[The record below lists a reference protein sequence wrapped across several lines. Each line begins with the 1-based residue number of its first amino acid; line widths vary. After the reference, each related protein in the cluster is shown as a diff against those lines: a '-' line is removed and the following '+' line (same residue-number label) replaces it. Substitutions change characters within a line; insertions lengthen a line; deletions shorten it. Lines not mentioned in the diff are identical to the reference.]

1 MSDYTNIEGLVI
13 EVEADAS
20 SASQELEWLTAR
32 IEQFKSAVTNSRS
45 LTTFANNMD
54 KLTLS
59 LSNMSSVRDTMTSFA
74 AFSTGMAELSRVSI
88 KATNATNLGKMA
100 ESIKLFSPESIS
112 QLGQVVNALSGLS
125 AINGLKISSTIPTY
139 LEKIAEATKKMDGI
153 DFSKLRELTEAL
165 APLAQV
171 AVADGEG
178 MRNLAAAVKTFS
190 SVAHTGAKRGSTFNT
205 VLANIRVKTL
215 AIITAFR
222 KVTNV
227 ILGGLET
234 YGDYIETLNLFS
246 VSMGESAEQ
255 AYQYAVQVQDA
266 LGIDLTQWMKSQGVF
281 QTLAKGFGIA
291 TDRATIMS
299 QQLTQLAYDISS
311 FYNISVAD
319 AVQKVQSA
327 FSGELEPVRRLGF
340 DLSQAKLQAIALSLG
355 IDENVKSM
363 DQAEKASLRYYALLT
378 QVTDAQGDLARTLS
392 SPTNQLRIFN
402 AQITQLS
409 RSVGQLF
416 IPILNKV
423 LPYLNAM
430 VQVLKWIID
439 EIAALFGYTLPGVDF
454 GGVGSGVA
462 DGVGEVGDALDDATG
477 KAEKLKNTLAS
488 FDEINLIGSSS
499 GGGSGSGDSIDLGS
513 GFDFDLPQYDFLGE
527 ATENRAKQIAESIKK
542 TIAPAVEKLKDAI
555 IYIRNN
561 WDAILTTTK
570 VLIAMIASVKLV
582 SWLSSVI
589 KGLKEINTTAL
600 GVTMAIAGITLSF
613 AGGQAIADGNYLKG
627 FVETILGGAL
637 AAIGGFLVFG
647 TTGAVIGLAVSF
659 AAMLIGFKIEQ
670 QKQFEQAIHDLYFSI
685 DEGKQPLED
694 FVKEWTDFTN
704 AYVEGFEKISGNS
717 QAMTEAKDNITMIST
732 SVEALK
738 QAYSTGEIDVAQFG
752 EEMSALIKTLSE
764 NIQKYM
770 QNAHEAI
777 TTELGGALGTFLIQ
791 AGYTTSEIEKIMN
804 MTDSKIEAQ
813 ITASQKN
820 MESLKSMHDSGLIDD
835 NTFVIEMQKNVDQL
849 QSYVATT
856 NDATKALEDFKTAN
870 KFGINF
876 GDLDDVLNAIQTI
889 KTNYDQ
895 AAQALDSESR
905 TVLEGLR
912 FYAQNADDEYKAYF
926 EGVLESAEQ
935 YYAQQGELLKST
947 YTEKL
952 SEIESSAGMDFSKV
966 LGLKDPEATVEAY
979 DKYFSQIHNA
989 IAGALQAEDISWEGS
1004 EADKAF
1010 RFITEMVES
1019 LRTYAGDDTWSHK
1032 FGKMFLDLG
1041 GDITNSAFGALFGFN
1056 PEEAD
1061 TFIRNTHNNMNEYT
1075 KLYEQGTNLILTEV
1089 DGVSADIEKAL
1100 DIPFYTYGTQGI
1112 EEYIYAFKQMHP
1124 TMTAEA
1130 DALREILLRGAE
1142 VDLSEEGR
1150 ASIDSL
1156 ASGIE
1161 DETEKNLLPKIQIL
1175 PDRMGGNFASMIDPS
1190 FYSATTN
1197 TITTAIANTLEDD
1210 TGIVSASTNIIDTIS
1225 GILSDPTNQISTA
1238 SSGIGDE
1245 VYEGLNGKTDDIT
1258 GVIGNW
1264 INNIN
1269 DTFRNDTT
1277 TKDEAEGFV
1286 ENIQSSMNNKTSL
1299 FKGVGDSI
1307 RSTIITAANA
1317 VGATSFTSF
1326 GGDVI
1331 TTIGNSITN
1340 NKTKLDTSAKG
1351 IVTGLVDYLK
1361 KGLTDISK
1369 YGDDVVNSVAVGVG
1383 NGAKSNTLKTA
1394 VNSIGDTIYG
1404 DLTQS
1409 LSAMTDYGY
1418 NVGIKVAEG
1427 LENNGS
1433 TNRVASASRNMKNTV
1448 EKEFDDMSKDIEKT
1462 VNDMLKRLSNAFNNF
1477 KITGSFNTSTGN
1489 LNTASIP
1496 GYANGGFPD
1505 RADLFFANEDGVPE
1519 YIGSMG
1525 GKTAVAN
1532 NTEIIKG
1539 VSEGVYRAIKDTGIA
1554 QDVKVLTKKQNTTV
1568 FAPSKEAG
1576 RVMAISANMYN
1587 GVGGR
1592 YQ

>member
-20 SASQELEWLTAR
+20 SASRELEWLTAR
-32 IEQFKSAVTNSRS
+32 IEQFKSAVGKSSS
-45 LTTFANNMD
+45 LTTFSKNLD

-59 LSNMSSVRDTMTSFA
+59 LSNLSYFKDTLTSFTSFA
-74 AFSTGMAELSRVSI
+74 TGVSVLSNLNI
-88 KATNATNLGKMA
+88 KAGIATNISNLA
-100 ESIKLFSPESIS
+100 EASKQFTPESIS
-112 QLGQVVNALSGLS
+112 QLGQVVNALTGLS
-125 AINGLKISSTIPTY
+125 AINGLKISSTIPKY
-139 LEKIAEATKKMDGI
+139 LETIAEATRKMDGI

-190 SVAHTGAKRGSTFNT
+190 SVAHTGAKRGRTFNT

-222 KVTNV
+222 KVVNV
-227 ILGGLET
+227 VLGGLET

-246 VSMGESAEQ
+246 VSMGEASEQ
-255 AYQYAVQVQDA
+255 AYEYAVQVQDA

-527 ATENRAKQIAESIKK
+527 ATENRAKAIADSIKK
-542 TIAPAVEKLKDAI
+542 NIAPAVESIKTAI
-555 IYIRNN
+555 MFIRDN

-570 VLIAMIASVKLV
+570 VLIATIAAVKLA
-582 SWLSSVI
+582 SWLSNVVNM
-589 KGLKEINTTAL
+589 LKEINTKAL
-600 GVTMAIAGITLSF
+600 GISLAIAGITLAFS
-613 AGGQAIADGNYLKG
+613 GGQAIADGNYLAG
-627 FVETILGGAL
+627 FIQAGLGVALGTIGGAL
-637 AAIGGFLVFG
+637 AFG
-647 TTGAVIGLAVSF
+647 PAGAVIGFSVSLV
-659 AAMLIGFKIEQ
+659 AALIGFKIENDKQIKAQADAIFYAYDTTKLSMDEFVGSFKNFADTLTGNWEAVVEAYGQMSQAKLDFKDNLTSMDALIQAFRDGKISAEEFASGMNTVFEGLGTALTGYLEGAQNVIKTELSGALGAYLTEAGWTVAEMQTMMDTAQGNYMKALETEESYIKSLETAYNNGYITVDQYKDGLAQAQEKIQ
-670 QKQFEQAIHDLYFSI
+670 QITAAAARGTESAVDFNTALNKGVNLEKLDETMQGITELQTIYDDAFTKIEDRRSKLVEAMRVMRDDPLADQATKQRWQKAID
-685 DEGKQPLED
+685 D
-694 FVKEWTDFTN
+694 TN
-704 AYVEGFEKISGNS
+704 AYFEEQKSMLTKGYADALDVIAAETSDAWMDVYESMGAEVAFTRLNEDVTTIADALQKAYKDADIKGVRES
-717 QAMTEAKDNITMIST
+717 TLADLLKLRDDMNEALYLGDDNAFVQWIAEFQKWKGYVDSPEIRDALGKMFQNYVDGAKD
-732 SVEALK
+732 A
-738 QAYSTGEIDVAQFG
+738 
-752 EEMSALIKTLSE
+752 
-764 NIQKYM
+764 
-770 QNAHEAI
+770 
-777 TTELGGALGTFLIQ
+777 TE
-791 AGYTTSEIEKIMN
+791 S
-804 MTDSKIEAQ
+804 
-813 ITASQKN
+813 
-820 MESLKSMHDSGLIDD
+820 
-835 NTFVIEMQKNVDQL
+835 
-849 QSYVATT
+849 
-856 NDATKALEDFKTAN
+856 TKALN
-870 KFGINF
+870 H
-876 GDLDDVLNAIQTI
+876 DLETI
-889 KTNYDQ
+889 
-895 AAQALDSESR
+895 R
-905 TVLEGLR
+905 
-912 FYAQNADDEYKAYF
+912 
-926 EGVLESAEQ
+926 
-935 YYAQQGELLKST
+935 
-947 YTEKL
+947 
-952 SEIESSAGMDFSKV
+952 
-966 LGLKDPEATVEAY
+966 
-979 DKYFSQIHNA
+979 
-989 IAGALQAEDISWEGS
+989 
-1004 EADKAF
+1004 
-1010 RFITEMVES
+1010 
-1019 LRTYAGDDTWSHK
+1019 
-1032 FGKMFLDLG
+1032 
-1041 GDITNSAFGALFGFN
+1041 
-1056 PEEAD
+1056 
-1061 TFIRNTHNNMNEYT
+1061 
-1075 KLYEQGTNLILTEV
+1075 
-1089 DGVSADIEKAL
+1089 ADIENKFTDVINREGGIEQMSNYLSGLMDAYPQFADDILGYKMLLEETLGVDLGDIGKATV
-1100 DIPFYTYGTQGI
+1100 DTFSDGI
-1112 EEYIYAFKQMHP
+1112 EE
-1124 TMTAEA
+1124 
-1130 DALREILLRGAE
+1130 
-1142 VDLSEEGR
+1142 
-1150 ASIDSL
+1150 
-1156 ASGIE
+1156 
-1161 DETEKNLLPKIQIL
+1161 ETEKKLLPTLQII
-1175 PDRMGGNFASMIDPS
+1175 PDKMGSNYAAMIDPE

-1197 TITTAIANTLEDD
+1197 TIMTAIVDSLEDD
-1210 TGIVSASTNIIDTIS
+1210 TGIV
-1225 GILSDPTNQISTA
+1225 TA
-1238 SSGIGDE
+1238 SSNIVSTIVGILDDPEKKIETASAGIGTEIHD
-1245 VYEGLNGKTDDIT
+1245 GLNGKTNDIT
-1258 GVIGNW
+1258 GVIGDW
-1264 INNIN
+1264 ITNIGQ
-1269 DTFRNDTT
+1269 TFKNDTT
-1277 TKDEAEGFV
+1277 TKNEAEGFV
-1286 ENIQSSMNNKTSL
+1286 NTIQSSMNAKTNM
-1299 FKGVGDSI
+1299 FKDVGDTI
-1307 RSTIITAANA
+1307 RSTIIMAANA

-1331 TTIGNSITN
+1331 NTIGESITN
-1340 NKTKLDTSAKG
+1340 NKSKLNTSAKG
-1351 IVTGLVDYLK
+1351 IVTGLVDYLNA
-1361 KGLTDISK
+1361 GLADIQK
-1369 YGDDVVNSVAVGVG
+1369 YGDGVIENVSDGISKSTRSNDLKKAVSG
-1383 NGAKSNTLKTA
+1383 
-1394 VNSIGDTIYG
+1394 IGDTIYG
-1404 DLTQS
+1404 DLVQS
-1409 LSAMTDYGY
+1409 YSAMTDYGY

-1427 LENNGS
+1427 LENNGA
-1433 TNRVASASRNMKNTV
+1433 TGRVASASRNMKNTV

-1462 VNDMLKRLSNAFNNF
+1462 VNDMLKKLSNAFNNF
-1477 KITGSFNTSTGN
+1477 KITGSFNTSTSN
-1489 LNTASIP
+1489 LNTANIP
-1496 GYANGGFPD
+1496 GYANGGFPAK
-1505 RADLFFANEDGVPE
+1505 ADLFFANEDGVPE

-1576 RVMAISANMYN
+1576 RVMAISTNMYN

>member
-45 LTTFANNMD
+45 LTTFATNMD

-59 LSNMSSVRDTMTSFA
+59 LSNMSYFNDTISSFTSFA
-74 AFSTGMAELSRVSI
+74 TGVSMLSKVNVKAGI
-88 KATNATNLGKMA
+88 ATNISKLAEATKM
-100 ESIKLFSPESIS
+100 FSPESIS

-125 AINGLKISSTIPTY
+125 AINGLKLSSTIPKY
-139 LEKIAEATKKMDGI
+139 LETIAEATKKMDGV
-153 DFSKLRELTEAL
+153 DFTKLRELTEAL

-178 MRNLAAAVKTFS
+178 MRDLAASVKTFS
-190 SVAHTGAKRGSTFNT
+190 SVANSGAKRGRTFNT
-205 VLANIRVKTL
+205 VLANIRSKLL
-215 AIITAFR
+215 AMAYGVRTVARVIT
-222 KVTNV
+222 
-227 ILGGLET
+227 GGLRV

-255 AYQYAVQVQDA
+255 AFEYANKVQDA

-311 FYNISVAD
+311 FYNISVED

-409 RSVGQLF
+409 RSLGQLF

-439 EIAALFGYTLPGVDF
+439 EIAALFGYTLPGIDF

-488 FDEINLIGSSS
+488 FDEINLIGSKS
-499 GGGSGSGDSIDLGS
+499 GGGSGSDDSIDLGS

-527 ATENRAKQIAESIKK
+527 ATENRAKTIAENIKK
-542 TIAPAVEKLKDAI
+542 IIAPAVEKLKDAI
-555 IYIRNN
+555 IYIRDN

-570 VLIAMIASVKLV
+570 VLIGLIASVKFV
-582 SWLSSVI
+582 SWLSNVI

-613 AGGQAIADGNYLKG
+613 AGGEAMADGNYLKG

-647 TTGAVIGLAVSF
+647 ATGATIGLAISF

-670 QKQFEQAIHDLYFSI
+670 QKQFEQAVHDLYFSLE
-685 DEGKQPLED
+685 EGKKPLED
-694 FVKEWTDFTN
+694 FVKEWTAFTDT
-704 AYVEGFEKISGNS
+704 YVEGFEKISGNS
-717 QAMTEAKDNITMIST
+717 QAMAEAKDNIAMIST

-764 NIQKYM
+764 NIQQYM
-770 QNAHEAI
+770 RNAHEAI

-820 MESLKSMHDSGLIDD
+820 MESLKSMHESGLIDD
-835 NTFVIEMQKNVDQL
+835 NTFVVEMQKNVAQL
-849 QSYVATT
+849 QSYVSTT

-926 EGVLESAEQ
+926 EGVLASAQQ
-935 YYAQQGELLKST
+935 YYAQQGDLLKTT

-952 SEIESSAGMDFSKV
+952 SEIESSAGMDFSKI

-1010 RFITEMVES
+1010 TFITNMVDS
-1019 LRTYAGDDTWSHK
+1019 LRTYAGDDTWSHR
-1032 FGKMFLDLG
+1032 FGKMFMDLG

-1056 PEEAD
+1056 PDEAD
-1061 TFIRNTHNNMNEYT
+1061 SFIRNTHDNMNEYA
-1075 KLYEQGTNLILTEV
+1075 KVYEQGTNLILTEV
-1089 DGVSADIEKAL
+1089 NGMSSDIEEAL
-1100 DIPFYTYGTQGI
+1100 GIPFDMYGTQGI
-1112 EEYIYAFKQMHP
+1112 EDYIYAFKQKHP
-1124 TMTAEA
+1124 EMSAEA
-1130 DALREILLRGAE
+1130 DALREIILQGAA
-1142 VDLSEEGR
+1142 VDLSAEGTEAVESLTR
-1150 ASIDSL
+1150 SIYIGESDIRTAGGATGEWILSGYMASIDINAFDEETLKIITAISNTL
-1156 ASGIE
+1156 GE
-1161 DETEKNLLPKIQIL
+1161 DEGIIT
-1175 PDRMGGNFASMIDPS
+1175 ASS
-1190 FYSATTN
+1190 
-1197 TITTAIANTLEDD
+1197 
-1210 TGIVSASTNIIDTIS
+1210 NIINTIS
-1225 GILSDPTNQISTA
+1225 GILSDPTNEIGTA
-1238 SSGIGDE
+1238 TSELGDK
-1245 VYEGLNGKTDDIT
+1245 VYGTLDSKTPEIT
-1258 GVIGNW
+1258 GVTASWLSGISDSFVGDN
-1264 INNIN
+1264 
-1269 DTFRNDTT
+1269 TV
-1277 TKDEAEGFV
+1277 TKEV
-1286 ENIQSSMNNKTSL
+1286 ENWLDTVYGAMDKKSAV
-1299 FKGVGDSI
+1299 FKVTGDTI
-1307 RSTIITAANA
+1307 RNTIITAANA

-1326 GGDVI
+1326 GGDIVSTIGDSI
-1331 TTIGNSITN
+1331 TT
-1340 NKTKLDTSAKG
+1340 NKNKLDAPAKG
-1351 IVTGLVDYLK
+1351 IVTGLVDYLNV
-1361 KGLTDISK
+1361 GLSDIEK
-1369 YGDDVVNSVAVGVG
+1369 YGDDVVISVSEGITKGSKNS
-1383 NGAKSNTLKTA
+1383 TLKSA
-1394 VNSIGDTIYG
+1394 VSNIGDTIYG
-1404 DLTQS
+1404 DLVNS

-1433 TNRVASASRNMKNTV
+1433 TNRVASAARNMKNTV
-1448 EKEFDDMSKDIEKT
+1448 EDEFDDMSKDIEKT
-1462 VNDMLKRLSNAFNNF
+1462 VNDLLKKLSNAFNNF

-1489 LNTASIP
+1489 LNTANIP
-1496 GYANGGFPD
+1496 GYANGGFPNK
-1505 RADLFFANEDGVPE
+1505 ADLFFANEDGVPE

-1539 VSEGVYRAIKDTGIA
+1539 VSEGVYRAIKETGIA
-1554 QDVKVLTKKQNTTV
+1554 EDVKYLKRKDNTTV

-1576 RVMAISANMYN
+1576 KVMSTAVKMYN
-1587 GVGGR
+1587 GQGGR